1 MKFYQRIRTKLVLGF
16 LLVALLPTVFIGF
29 YALQTTVK
37 VLREQEITTQLETL
51 KQVKQKIET
60 QLQMAQHDL
69 IFLSHC
75 QPLYRYLNLQV
86 KITEEPTPLTLARQA
101 MEQEFLALVKEQKLY
116 YQLRLL
122 TETGQEAIRVEANA
136 DKAWIVPAKQ
146 LPSLPH
152 PYFTYTTTLQAQ
164 QFFISPLRL
173 DRAQGTIRVPHQPVI
188 QLATPVYNKDKQRA
202 GVLMLTL
209 DAYQMLQH
217 LGENILLVDKAGY
230 YLAHPDITKRWGHP
244 QDLNHGHQLSQDYP
258 ALATLTQRQGSQRV
272 DPWTLFHQQI
282 TLPDSTHWR
291 LIMPQLTSEMP
302 QNVFIFALTFGVIL
316 LVSIAVALVIALFIS
331 NMITHPIESLIQV
344 VEQVRAGGR
353 QVRAKVER
361 TDELG
366 VLDSGFNAMLESIN
380 AQEEDLQ
387 RAKKEAEAANLAKS
401 RFLANMSHEL
411 RTPLNAIIGYG
422 EMLQEEIADLGE
434 EELSQDVEKIY
445 LAGKHLLNTINDILD
460 ISKIEAGKIELYTE
474 TFYLPSMIDNVVQ
487 TVQPLLTRNQD
498 KLEVIYPKDIG
509 DMHADLTKVRQ
520 ILLNLLSNASKFN
533 EQTSTIRLEIT
544 RCQKEE
550 ETWITFQV
558 SDSGIGM
565 STEQREQLFE
575 IFSQADTSPTRK
587 YGGMGL
593 GLAITKH
600 FVQMMGGHIEVD
612 SELGQG
618 STFTIHLPAKVAVE
632 RACTLQTS
640 PAELVLEE
648 GSTVLVIDDDPGVRN
663 LLQKY
668 LDKLGYQIAAAESG
682 EEGLRLARK
691 LLPDVIILD
700 VMMPKMDGWEV
711 LSHLRADP
719 DLADIPVIILSI
731 IEDKSMG
738 YSLGATDYL
747 IKPITREQLSA
758 VLQKYHYTEDSTVP
772 LIMLVDDDVA
782 TRDMV
787 SRMLRKAGWKVCKA
801 DGARSALNY
810 VQKRQPDL
818 ILIDLEMPEIDGFE
832 LVNKLHQ
839 YHATIPLMIL
849 SAQDITREDRA
860 RLKAANVSTILQ
872 KGAYTREELLNHIY
886 NLLT

>member
-1 MKFYQRIRTKLVLGF
+1 
-16 LLVALLPTVFIGF
+16 
-29 YALQTTVK
+29 
-37 VLREQEITTQLETL
+37 
-51 KQVKQKIET
+51 
-60 QLQMAQHDL
+60 
-69 IFLSHC
+69 
-75 QPLYRYLNLQV
+75 
-86 KITEEPTPLTLARQA
+86 
-101 MEQEFLALVKEQKLY
+101 
-116 YQLRLL
+116 
-122 TETGQEAIRVEANA
+122 
-136 DKAWIVPAKQ
+136 
-146 LPSLPH
+146 
-152 PYFTYTTTLQAQ
+152 
-164 QFFISPLRL
+164 
-173 DRAQGTIRVPHQPVI
+173 
-188 QLATPVYNKDKQRA
+188 
-202 GVLMLTL
+202 
-209 DAYQMLQH
+209 
-217 LGENILLVDKAGY
+217 
-230 YLAHPDITKRWGHP
+230 
-244 QDLNHGHQLSQDYP
+244 
-258 ALATLTQRQGSQRV
+258 
-272 DPWTLFHQQI
+272 
-282 TLPDSTHWR
+282 
-291 LIMPQLTSEMP
+291 
-302 QNVFIFALTFGVIL
+302 
-316 LVSIAVALVIALFIS
+316 
-331 NMITHPIESLIQV
+331 
-344 VEQVRAGGR
+344 
-353 QVRAKVER
+353 
-361 TDELG
+361 
-366 VLDSGFNAMLESIN
+366 
-380 AQEEDLQ
+380 
-387 RAKKEAEAANLAKS
+387 
-401 RFLANMSHEL
+401 
-411 RTPLNAIIGYG
+411 
-422 EMLQEEIADLGE
+422 
-434 EELSQDVEKIY
+434 
-445 LAGKHLLNTINDILD
+445 
-460 ISKIEAGKIELYTE
+460 
-474 TFYLPSMIDNVVQ
+474 VQ

-498 KLEVIYPKDIG
+498 KLEVIYPKNIG

-533 EQTSTIRLEIT
+533 EQTSTIRLEII
-544 RCQKEE
+544 RSQKEE
-550 ETWITFQV
+550 EEWITFQV

-565 STEQREQLFE
+565 SAEQREQLFE

-600 FVQMMGGHIEVD
+600 FVQMMGGQIEVD

-632 RACTLQTS
+632 RARTS
-640 PAELVLEE
+640 PTSPTELVLEE
-648 GSTVLVIDDDPGVRN
+648 GSTVLVIDDDPSVRN

-801 DGARSALNY
+801 ESARSALNY

-839 YHATIPLMIL
+839 HHATIPLMIL

-872 KGAYTREELLNHIY
+872 KGSYTREELLNHVHD
-886 NLLT
+886 LLN